1 MSRLTSFTSAL
12 YVVAAGSLLACSS
25 SSDSKGAAPTITNF
39 VLTPTTLTVG
49 QNAKL
54 DGSMTIE
61 DADGDIAGAS
71 GEVLFPDGKIAPIQD
86 VSLSAGTAKSAPVV
100 YTIPSLPV
108 PIAGEYTVSVQAR
121 DHAGNQSAKAVVKLT
136 AQ

>member
-1 MSRLTSFTSAL
+1 MFRRLAHASVLA
-12 YVVAAGSLLACSS
+12 VAAASLLACSS
-25 SSDSKGAAPTITNF
+25 SSDSKGSAPTIKDF
-39 VLTPTTLTVG
+39 VLSPTTLTVG

-61 DADGDIAGAS
+61 DVDGDIAGAS
-71 GEVLFPDGKIAPIQD
+71 GEVTFPDGKVAPIQD
-86 VSLSAGTAKSAPVV
+86 VGLSAGNAKSAPVV

-108 PIAGEYTVSVQAR
+108 PTAGEYTVSVQAR
-121 DHAGNQSAKAVVKLT
+121 DQAGNQSAKAVVKLT